1 MSGSL
6 DRRRFLARTATGAAA
21 LAAGFQA
28 GCDEPAGREG
38 NAGAP
43 AGEGPA
49 TTKPYDGP
57 RVVLVRF
64 GGGVRRRETIAS
76 AEQTY
81 CPFIYHELAGK
92 RGALFRNVEIENG
105 PGIVTS
111 HGQGTLYLLTGKYAH
126 YEDISH
132 KPFSE
137 RFEPIVPTVFEYLR
151 KEYAV
156 PEHQALLINGED
168 RIGEEFYTFSNHH
181 TYGVRYRSTVLSLYR
196 FKTYLLRQE
205 LAGDCLSEHDR
216 TEKAKKLSEMEARDY
231 RVVDRNVASPELDGF
246 WERWKDYYGRTGL
259 VNPRGDR
266 LLTALALRAI
276 QELRPK
282 LLMINY
288 QDPDYVHWGP
298 AHFYTRAISIIDDGV
313 RELWNAVQADEE
325 YRDKTIFVVVP
336 DCGRDSNR
344 AMTVPFQH
352 HFNSRS
358 AHEVFAVVAGPKG
371 LVPHESRA
379 VDRKLQQTAVT
390 TTVGKLMNFAT
401 PHAEAPSLF
410 EKG

>member
-1 MSGSL
+1 MSGSI
-6 DRRRFLARTATGAAA
+6 DRRRFLTHTATGAAA
-21 LAAGFQA
+21 LAAGFSA
-28 GCDEPAGREG
+28 GCDDRADHAG
-38 NAGAP
+38 NAGIEEAGAP
-43 AGEGPA
+43 PD
-49 TTKPYDGP
+49 KPYTGP

-81 CPFIYHELAGK
+81 CPFIYHELIGK
-92 RGALFRNVEIENG
+92 HGTLFKNLEIENG

-156 PEHQALLINGED
+156 PEHQALIINGED

-205 LAGDCLSEHDR
+205 LAGDSLSEHER
-216 TEKAKKLSEMEARDY
+216 AEKAKKLAEMESRDY

-246 WERWKDYYGRTGL
+246 WERWKDYYGKTGF

-266 LLTALALRAI
+266 LLTTLALRAI

-298 AHFYTRAISIIDDGV
+298 ANFYTRAISIIDDGV
-313 RELWNAVQADEE
+313 RELWHAVQADDE
-325 YRDKTIFVVVP
+325 YRNNTIFVVVP

-344 AMTVPFQH
+344 AMAVPFQH

-371 LVPHESRA
+371 LVPHESLA

-390 TTVGKLMNFAT
+390 TTVGKLMNFST
-401 PHAEAPSLF
+401 PHAEAPSLL
-410 EKG
+410 EKA